1 MTIARP
7 SQISRLSPNDLA
19 AIGGVVRDVL
29 TEEIPKHF
37 ARAGLAVGTDADLV
51 AAQQDHAWAR
61 RKRLQEI
68 SDTANVRKRVI
79 GWGLSILA
87 FLLLVGGA
95 GVLAHAVK

>member
-1 MTIARP
+1 MTAARP

-61 RKRLQEI
+61 RKRLQETSDI
-68 SDTANVRKRVI
+68 SIVRKRII
-79 GWGLSILA
+79 GWGLSGLL
-87 FLLLVGGA
+87 FVLLLGFGIF
-95 GVLAHAVK
+95 GHAIK